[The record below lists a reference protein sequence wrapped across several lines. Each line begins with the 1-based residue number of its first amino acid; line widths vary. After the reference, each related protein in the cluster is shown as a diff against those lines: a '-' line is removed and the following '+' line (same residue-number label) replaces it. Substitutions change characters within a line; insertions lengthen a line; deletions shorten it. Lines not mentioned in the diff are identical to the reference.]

1 MAERR
6 MISKVIS
13 ISEKV
18 NSLSLFGRLLYT
30 WMIPHADDFGRLPGS
45 PAKVRALVVPMADE
59 TVKDVEEALAAMHEK
74 GLIIWYEV
82 NGEKFI
88 QITNFE
94 KHQQGLHKR
103 TPSKFPAP
111 PIDGFASE
119 GTEIGGQYLSASEFD
134 VEEMIC
140 RSLERNEFIQDD
152 RIIRVDRQVRVQNSY
167 IDILAAGDRYK
178 YIFEIKRQRL
188 SNASLDQI
196 VKYRRLLDD
205 AAKCILVGYGLSA
218 NFDPKR
224 AADEKVNVVV
234 YDDQLRTEQITLIDV
249 KCRQITLRSE
259 TEVEIEE
266 NRNGTEKSTTTT
278 RAREEFTDDDYPRS
292 VDEAFRR
299 VFNLNIIPPIYTA
312 FLAKIIPEFG
322 EKYAIELILE
332 AGESARGQPNLRYMQ
347 QIHEGWVRN
356 GIRSRVEAKRLR
368 DEQKT
373 APPVDRR
380 RNQFELL
387 NQLEKEFEAYDT
399 G

>member
-59 TVKDVEEALAAMHEK
+59 TVKDVEEALADMHKK

-103 TPSKFPAP
+103 TKSKFPEP
-111 PIDGFASE
+111 PEEFREIPGKSE
-119 GTEIGGQYLSASEFD
+119 DFPL
-134 VEEMIC
+134 
-140 RSLERNEFIQDD
+140 
-152 RIIRVDRQVRVQNSY
+152 
-167 IDILAAGDRYK
+167 
-178 YIFEIKRQRL
+178 
-188 SNASLDQI
+188 
-196 VKYRRLLDD
+196 
-205 AAKCILVGYGLSA
+205 
-218 NFDPKR
+218 
-224 AADEKVNVVV
+224 
-234 YDDQLRTEQITLIDV
+234 
-249 KCRQITLRSE
+249 
-259 TEVEIEE
+259 EVEVEGKK

-278 RAREEFTDDDYPRS
+278 RAREEILDDDYPRS

-299 VFNLNIIPPIYTA
+299 VFNLNVIPPIFTR
-312 FLAKIIPEFG
+312 FLAQVIPEYG
-322 EKYAIELILE
+322 EQYAIELILE
-332 AGESARGQPNLRYMQ
+332 AGESSRGQPNLRYIE
-347 QIHEGWVRN
+347 QIHDGWVRR
-356 GIRSRVEAKRLR
+356 GIRSRAEAKRER
-368 DEQKT
+368 DEQKR
-373 APPVDRR
+373 APPAGRR
-380 RNQFELL
+380 SSQLDVLAR
-387 NQLEKEFEAYDT
+387 LEKQFSEEEAEICDT